1 MRGGSVRL
9 IDIMVE
15 AKADPDR
22 LALLT
27 FEGADYEQLS
37 FPTQGLAK
45 KLSEHGI
52 LKSKG
57 RRLRKVLKD
66 DRKETRLRTTWIPGC
81 HYDSWL
87 ADYILNRERYRTR
100 HGLSLETSPEL
111 KARFEAFLKT
121 RKRSGYRA
129 FSLETAPPDL
139 IEEMQTLL

>member
-9 IDIMVE
+9 IDLMVE
-15 AKADPDR
+15 AKSDPDR

-45 KLSEHGI
+45 KLSDYGI

-57 RRLRKVLKD
+57 RKLRKVLKD
-66 DRKETRLRTTWIPGC
+66 DRKEARLRTTWIPGC
-81 HYDSWL
+81 HFDSWL

-100 HGLSLETSPEL
+100 HGLSLEISPEL
-111 KARFEAFLKT
+111 QARFEAFLKT

-129 FSLETAPPDL
+129 FSLKTAPPDL
-139 IEEMQTLL
+139 IEEMQALL